1 MIGPSI
7 LAEAIFGLGL
17 ALAGANVVAL
27 VRPVML
33 RRRGRKNVQTVGS
46 RSRSYV
52 NIFIGL
58 VVMVWGLATM
68 LRWY

>member
-1 MIGPSI
+1 MIGPGI
-7 LAEAIFGLGL
+7 LAEAIFGHGL

-27 VRPVML
+27 VRPVLL
-33 RRRGRKNVQTVGS
+33 RRRGRKNVQGVGS

-58 VVMVWGLATM
+58 VVMVWGLASM